1 MKDGCILGFM
11 PLHDMVE
18 LRQLEGHWLTFFD
31 FPWNQPVDEI
41 KVGVC
46 CCGGDDGGVLCCA
59 WVVWVVLCARS
70 CEGGDCVG
78 QLLHSQRAFP
88 FQLCCPLVCMD
99 VYVCARV
106 LCVIVTPPHLPA
118 PVGTHGMVVVFC
130 LVIVIYGSKVCGNG
144 WRVV

>member
-46 CCGGDDGGVLCCA
+46 CCGGDDGGVGVPCCAVLCCA
-59 WVVWVVLCARS
+59 VLCCAVLCCAVCWVV
-70 CEGGDCVG
+70 
-78 QLLHSQRAFP
+78 
-88 FQLCCPLVCMD
+88 
-99 VYVCARV
+99 
-106 LCVIVTPPHLPA
+106 
-118 PVGTHGMVVVFC
+118 
-130 LVIVIYGSKVCGNG
+130 G
-144 WRVV
+144 WLSGR

>member
-46 CCGGDDGGVLCCA
+46 CCGGDDGGVVVPCCA
-59 WVVWVVLCARS
+59 MRGVVCR
-70 CEGGDCVG
+70 GG
-78 QLLHSQRAFP
+78 
-88 FQLCCPLVCMD
+88 MD
-99 VYVCARV
+99 KGGVDVTRV
-106 LCVIVTPPHLPA
+106 STRLTSVSSTVSDPSIWRPQSVSLYMYLPRLETGA
-118 PVGTHGMVVVFC
+118 GGHAT
-130 LVIVIYGSKVCGNG
+130 
-144 WRVV
+144 